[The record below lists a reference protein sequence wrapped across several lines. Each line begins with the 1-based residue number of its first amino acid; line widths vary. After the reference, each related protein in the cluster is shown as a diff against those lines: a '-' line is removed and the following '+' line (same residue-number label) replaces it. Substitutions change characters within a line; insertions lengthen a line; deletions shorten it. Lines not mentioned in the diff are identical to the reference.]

1 MTQQNGMS
9 YVIFNPNPLKKSV
22 GDCAIRAIAAATNRS
37 WDYVYLALTVQGFM
51 MCDWG
56 NSNAVWDSYLK
67 SRGFKKNLIPDTCP
81 DCYTVKDFC
90 LDHPRGT
97 FVLGTGDHVVTVKEG
112 NYYDAW
118 DSGDEV
124 PLYFYAK

>member
-1 MTQQNGMS
+1 MS
-9 YVIFNPNPLKKSV
+9 YVIFNPNPLRKSV

-56 NSNAVWDSYLK
+56 NSNTVWDSYLK

-90 LDHPRGT
+90 IDHPRGT